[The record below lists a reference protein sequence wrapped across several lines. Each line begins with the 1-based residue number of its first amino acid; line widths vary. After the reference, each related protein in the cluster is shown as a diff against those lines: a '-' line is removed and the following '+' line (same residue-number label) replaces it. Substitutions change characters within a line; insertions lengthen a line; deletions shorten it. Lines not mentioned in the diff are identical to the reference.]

1 MMTYL
6 QLLGLVVLVFFCVY
20 VVVDRICKC
29 VEQCKMAKAFEKY
42 AKMATKTEDLEWI
55 FGCFGCYL
63 LVTGD
68 KKVVTIG
75 NSYDFDS

>member
-29 VEQCKMAKAFEKY
+29 VEQFKMAKALEKY
-42 AKMATKTEDLEWI
+42 AKMATKTEDLE
-55 FGCFGCYL
+55 
-63 LVTGD
+63 
-68 KKVVTIG
+68 
-75 NSYDFDS
+75 